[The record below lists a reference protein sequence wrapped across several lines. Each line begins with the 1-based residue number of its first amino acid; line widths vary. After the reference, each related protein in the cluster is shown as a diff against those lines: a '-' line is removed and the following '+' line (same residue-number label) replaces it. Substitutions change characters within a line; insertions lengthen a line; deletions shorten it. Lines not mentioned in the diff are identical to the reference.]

1 MEVKFDRNRF
11 IKDLGDKA
19 RVNVLDSSILIY
31 HLEDVKPYSDLTEL
45 LITYIS
51 SGVIKSII
59 STISITELLTKPY
72 AEGHMKKVLIF
83 NSFIQSLPNTEI
95 VAPDFDIACKAASIR
110 GQYKLHTPDAIL
122 LATASQR
129 RGTAFITNDLRL
141 KKVKIKDIKIIIL
154 DDYILPQL

>member
-1 MEVKFDRNRF
+1 MGVKFHQNRF
-11 IKDLGDKA
+11 IKDLEDNA
-19 RVNVLDSSILIY
+19 RINVLDSSILIY

-51 SGVIKSII
+51 SGAIKSII

-83 NSFIQSLPNTEI
+83 NNFVQTLPNTEI
-95 VAPDFDIACKAASIR
+95 IAPDFDIACEAASIR

-122 LATASQR
+122 LATVKQR

-141 KKVKIKDIKIIIL
+141 KKVKINDIKIIVF
-154 DDYILPQL
+154 DDYIQL